1 MLAIVP
7 KECCTNPFKVE
18 HCTRPDNCCASTE
31 YDLQKFQEIQAGIE
45 MRLLV
50 ISDKE
55 FLQQL
60 EHPKINYAQPQR
72 PANSWK

>member
-18 HCTRPDNCCASTE
+18 HCARPDNCCASTE

-45 MRLLV
+45 MRFPV
-50 ISDKE
+50 ISDKG
-55 FLQQL
+55 FLQQVVL
-60 EHPKINYAQPQR
+60 GQGNYKQPQR